1 MLLSS
6 VGMMGEVVVLGWLA
20 LELTNSPF
28 LVGLA
33 MSARA
38 LPLFFVGAPAGV
50 LADRVPRHQL
60 LVATGVGQALSTAAL
75 GSITLAGRVS
85 FTHLFVFT
93 LASGVLR
100 GVEHAARQSYT
111 HDVAGAEGLVRGL
124 AIQGLAMRCGW
135 LAGSLGTGAVIAGL
149 GPGPAYIGVGIAY
162 LAGTLP
168 LIGASPPMRTAPPE
182 RESLWRAVAGFV
194 DGVRKDRTLF
204 VIMVL
209 TAGAEVL
216 GFSHQ
221 AVLPSLARDVLH
233 TGPEGLGVLNGARS
247 VGGFIGLVVSMS
259 GSTHRV
265 GRSGGALFLAI
276 LVIFGAS
283 VIALGVSPYVVG
295 FAGVVVVLL
304 VTNAAGAIADLLA
317 QSLLQRSV
325 PAHLRGRAGGAWVV
339 AIGLAPLG
347 QLQIGGLASLFSVSA
362 ALGVSGLALVGLVA
376 VTAFAYPRLR
386 RL

>member
-1 MLLSS
+1 
-6 VGMMGEVVVLGWLA
+6 
-20 LELTNSPF
+20 
-28 LVGLA
+28 
-33 MSARA
+33 
-38 LPLFFVGAPAGV
+38 
-50 LADRVPRHQL
+50 
-60 LVATGVGQALSTAAL
+60 
-75 GSITLAGRVS
+75 VS
-85 FTHLFVFT
+85 FTHLVVFT

-135 LAGSLGTGAVIAGL
+135 FAGSLGTGAVIAGL
-149 GPGPAYIGVGIAY
+149 GPGAAYIGVGIAY
-162 LAGTLP
+162 LVGTLP
-168 LIGASPPMRTAPPE
+168 LVGASPHVRTAPPE
-182 RESLWRAVAGFV
+182 RESLWRAVAEFV

-204 VIMVL
+204 VLMLL

-216 GFSHQ
+216 GFAHQ

-247 VGGFIGLVVSMS
+247 VGGFFGLVASMS
-259 GSTHRV
+259 GSAHRV
-265 GRSGGALFLAI
+265 GQSGGALFLAI
-276 LVIFGAS
+276 LMIFGAS
-283 VIALGVSPYVVG
+283 VIALGVSPYAVG

-347 QLQIGGLASLFSVSA
+347 QLQIGGLASLVGVSV
-362 ALGVSGLALVGLVA
+362 ALGASGLALVGLVA
-376 VTAFAYPRLR
+376 ATALAYPRLR

>member
-50 LADRVPRHQL
+50 LADRIPRHLL

-162 LAGTLP
+162 LVGTLP
-168 LIGASPPMRTAPPE
+168 LVGASPPMRTAPPE
-182 RESLWRAVAGFV
+182 RESLWRAIGGFV
-194 DGVRKDRTLF
+194 DGVRKDRNLF

-247 VGGFIGLVVSMS
+247 VGGFFGLVASMS
-259 GSTHRV
+259 GSGYRV
-265 GRSGGALFLAI
+265 GQSGGALFLAI

-283 VIALGVSPYVVG
+283 VIALGISPYAVG

-347 QLQIGGLASLFSVSA
+347 QLQIGGLASLFGVSA
-362 ALGVSGLALVGLVA
+362 ALGASGLALVGLVA
-376 VTAFAYPRLR
+376 ATAFAYPRLR